1 MKFEEL
7 VDHGPEKSWF
17 NFGTD
22 PKHILDITNII
33 TSRVGQQYIT
43 IQNAKKFPMTPLLS
57 LSFSNCK

>member
-33 TSRVGQQYIT
+33 TSRVG
-43 IQNAKKFPMTPLLS
+43 
-57 LSFSNCK
+57 